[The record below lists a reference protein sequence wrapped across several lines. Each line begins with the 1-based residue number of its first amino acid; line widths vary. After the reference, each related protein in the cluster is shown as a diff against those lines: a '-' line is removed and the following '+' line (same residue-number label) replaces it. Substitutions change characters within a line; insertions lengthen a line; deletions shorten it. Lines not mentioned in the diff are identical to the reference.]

1 MKRVYAY
8 AMTAAVLI
16 AAAAAVIGAVRRL
29 PVQPTVLRDSGLPV
43 TTVLLDAGHGGADG
57 GAVAPDGTAE
67 KGINLDIALRARDM
81 LRFFGYKVRMTRES
95 DVSLH
100 DASAATAREQ
110 KVSDMH
116 RRLEL
121 YNQADLVISI
131 HQNKFGQ
138 AKYRGIQV
146 FYSPNHPAGEPFAA
160 VLRETLLSL
169 LQPENTRELKRGD
182 RSIFLLYK
190 TTAPAVLVECGFLSN
205 PEELANLKR
214 EEYRQELAWAMTCG
228 VLRGGW

>member
-1 MKRVYAY
+1 M
-8 AMTAAVLI
+8 
-16 AAAAAVIGAVRRL
+16 
-29 PVQPTVLRDSGLPV
+29 
-43 TTVLLDAGHGGADG
+43 
-57 GAVAPDGTAE
+57 
-67 KGINLDIALRARDM
+67 
-81 LRFFGYKVRMTRES
+81 
-95 DVSLH
+95 
-100 DASAATAREQ
+100 
-110 KVSDMH
+110 
-116 RRLEL
+116 
-121 YNQADLVISI
+121 
-131 HQNKFGQ
+131 
-138 AKYRGIQV
+138 

-205 PEELANLKR
+205 PEELADLKR